1 MKVYEVFP
9 LMRENNVI
17 LFLELFCLPVAD
29 FLAFSNMG
37 LLLGLEMSGMTG
49 IHFVVR
55 LLQDWVFLFVVCLGG
70 LMMLEDSFVRAMH
83 SIQMHIFMSV
93 FPDGF
98 RLLSFYL

>member
-9 LMRENNVI
+9 LMRENKVI

-29 FLAFSNMG
+29 FLAFSDMG

-83 SIQMHIFMSV
+83 NIQMHIFMSV